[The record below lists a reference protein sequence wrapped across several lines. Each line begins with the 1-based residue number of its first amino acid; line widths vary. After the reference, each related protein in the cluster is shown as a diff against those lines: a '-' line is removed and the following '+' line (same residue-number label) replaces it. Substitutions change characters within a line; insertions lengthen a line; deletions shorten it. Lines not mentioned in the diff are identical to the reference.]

1 MNNPWIYNAI
11 ADRLG
16 GARFEQNL
24 GYKFEQIKQA
34 KRDFLAK
41 NPHRKLLDF
50 GVGEPLDVPPQEV
63 IKTLQATCGLLEYNG
78 YADNGAD
85 FFKESVQRYMQNLL
99 DVALDKDEIL
109 PILGIKSGL
118 TLLAGTLI
126 NPGDWIAYAIPGYG
140 VFATQA
146 RYFGGETYTL
156 PLTPER
162 QFLPD
167 LEAIPEEIK
176 HKIKVLSLNYPN
188 NPTGGVAT
196 TRFYEHVVEMA
207 LRYHWIVLQDA
218 AYTALS
224 FEKPLSILQIPQA
237 KTCCIELHS
246 MSKGFNMTVWR
257 LGWLC
262 GNKTLVKACG
272 MYKNNCDS
280 GQFLAIQKAS
290 CAGLDNADMWLPK
303 LRQKYK
309 ERLEHLTHILEQNNF
324 QCYAPSAGFFLYV
337 ASPKS
342 VSRKADGST
351 ISFANA
357 QAFSQWLLNELG
369 IVVVPWDDSGAYVR
383 FSVTFGNTDEIAYFK
398 GLQERLSPFIFK

>member
-1 MNNPWIYNAI
+1 MNDPWIYDAI

-50 GVGEPLDVPPQEV
+50 GVGEPLDVPPQEIV
-63 IKTLQATCGLLEYNG
+63 KTLQKTCGLLEYNG

-85 FFKESVQRYMQNLL
+85 FFKESIQRYMQNTL

-126 NPGDWIAYAIPGYG
+126 NPGDWIAYTTPGYG
-140 VFATQA
+140 VFATQT
-146 RYFGGETYTL
+146 RYFGGNTYAL

-176 HKIKVLSLNYPN
+176 RKIKVLSLNYPN
-188 NPTGGVAT
+188 NPTGSVAT
-196 TRFYEHVVEMA
+196 KAFYEHVVEMA

-224 FEKPLSILQIPQA
+224 FEKPLSILQISQA

-246 MSKGFNMTVWR
+246 LSKGFNMTGWR

-280 GQFLAIQKAS
+280 GQFLAIQKAA
-290 CAGLDNADMWLPK
+290 CAGLDNADAWLPQ

-309 ERLEHLTHILEQNNF
+309 KRLERLMNILAQNNF
-324 QCYAPSAGFFLYV
+324 QCYTPSAGFFLYV

-342 VSRKADGST
+342 VSKKAEGST
-351 ISFANA
+351 IHFETA
-357 QAFSQWLLNELG
+357 QAFSQWMLNELG
-369 IVVVPWDDSGAYVR
+369 IVVVPWDDFGAYVR
-383 FSVTFGNTDEIAYFK
+383 FSVTFGNADEIAYFSE
-398 GLQERLSPFIFK
+398 LQERLSPFIFK

>member
-1 MNNPWIYNAI
+1 MNKPWIYDAI

-16 GARFEQNL
+16 GARFEQNQ

-41 NPHRKLLDF
+41 NPHVKLLDF

-63 IKTLQATCGLLEYNG
+63 ITTLQATCGLLEYNG

-85 FFKESVQRYMQNLL
+85 FFKESVQRYMQNIL
-99 DVALDKDEIL
+99 DVALDKEEIL

-126 NPGDWIAYAIPGYG
+126 NPGDWVAYTTPGYG

-146 RYFGGETYTL
+146 RYFEGETYAL

-176 HKIKVLSLNYPN
+176 RKIKVLSLNYPN
-188 NPTGGVAT
+188 NPTGSIAT
-196 TRFYEHVVEMA
+196 RTFYKCVVEMA
-207 LRYHWIVLQDA
+207 LRYHWIVIQDA

-237 KTCCIELHS
+237 KACCIELHS
-246 MSKGFNMTVWR
+246 MSKGFNMTGWR

-262 GNKTLVKACG
+262 GNKTIVKACS

-290 CAGLDNADMWLPK
+290 CAGLDNAGAWLPQ
-303 LRQKYK
+303 LRKKYK
-309 ERLEHLTHILEQNNF
+309 DRLDRLSHILTQNNF
-324 QCYAPSAGFFLYV
+324 QCYPTSAGFFLYV

-342 VSRKADGST
+342 VIQKATGSILEFT
-351 ISFANA
+351 TA
-357 QAFSQWLLNELG
+357 QAFSSWLLNELG
-369 IVVVPWDDSGAYVR
+369 IVVVPWDDYGAYVR
-383 FSVTFGNTDEIAYFK
+383 FSVTFGIADEIAYFSE
-398 GLQERLSPFIFK
+398 LQERLSPFIFK